1 MGNRIP
7 RSATLLDIDI
17 LIDTSAN
24 AKKMRVEKTERGWI
38 GTDENGKSWFVPVAH
53 LRNENYCKVKVI
65 A

>member
-1 MGNRIP
+1 MGNVIS

-17 LIDTSAN
+17 LVETSTN
-24 AKKMRVEKTERGWI
+24 AKKMRVEKTEHDWI
-38 GTDENGKSWFVPVAH
+38 GTDENGKSWLIPIAH